1 LNQESST
8 VPNSTQPVSS
18 PVEPFVIERR
28 RFLVL
33 GSAAAVAFAA
43 RGVSAAVAPTP
54 ASAELPASLAVA
66 FIDGLESR
74 AAAIGGVSV
83 LGANALTV
91 GDPSFISRSA
101 KVTVLG
107 MWRAQNRRE
116 TVGVALKAYYPTALY
131 SLGDVPCYVW
141 SHLSR
146 SATDAQRP
154 ASFRIP
160 IDSAGL
166 RLEVETTAPRSGIVE
181 MVRGRVSSRIA
192 MNDDGGR
199 PRSREALADLKNVA
213 SLSLGIDRGASKLR
227 AGKYVLAM
235 LPAGAATPDWSTVRY
250 TPANV
255 SGPVSVRSLLGET
268 APAFDYVIVDV
279 DFAG

>member
-1 LNQESST
+1 M
-8 VPNSTQPVSS
+8 
-18 PVEPFVIERR
+18 ERR

-54 ASAELPASLAVA
+54 ASAELPSSLAVA

-74 AAAIGGVSV
+74 AAAIGSVGV
-83 LGANALTV
+83 LGANAMMA
-91 GDPSFISRSA
+91 GDPSFLSRSA

-107 MWRAQNRRE
+107 MWRAENRQQ

-131 SLGDVPCYVW
+131 SGGDVPCFVW

-166 RLEVETTAPRSGIVE
+166 RLEVETTAPRSAIVE
-181 MVRGRVSSRIA
+181 KIRGRVSSRIA
-192 MNDDGGR
+192 LNDDDSR
-199 PRSREALADLKNVA
+199 PRTREAIAELHNVA
-213 SLSLGIDRGASKLR
+213 SLSLGIDRGESKLR

-250 TPANV
+250 TSENV
-255 SGPVSVRSLLGET
+255 SGPLSVRNVLGET

>member
-8 VPNSTQPVSS
+8 VPNSTHPVSS

-66 FIDGLESR
+66 FIDGVESR

-131 SLGDVPCYVW
+131 SAGDVPCYVW

-154 ASFRIP
+154 SSFRIP

-166 RLEVETTAPRSGIVE
+166 RLEVETTAPRSAIVE
-181 MVRGRVSSRIA
+181 KVRGRVSGIA
-192 MNDDGGR
+192 MSDDASR
-199 PRSREALADLKNVA
+199 PRTREALADLKNVA

-227 AGKYVLAM
+227 AVKFVLAM
-235 LPAGAATPDWSTVRY
+235 LPAGAATPDWSSVRY

-255 SGPVSVRSLLGET
+255 SGPISVRSLLGET

>member
-1 LNQESST
+1 M
-8 VPNSTQPVSS
+8 PNSTQLVPS

-66 FIDGLESR
+66 FVDRLESR
-74 AAAIGGVSV
+74 AAAIGGAGV
-83 LGANALTV
+83 LAASGLTV

-107 MWRAQNRRE
+107 MWRAQNRQGS
-116 TVGVALKAYYPTALY
+116 VSVALKAYYPTTLY
-131 SLGDVPCYVW
+131 SGGDVPCYVW

-146 SATDAQRP
+146 NATDAQRP

-166 RLEVETTAPRSGIVE
+166 RLEVETTAPRSAIVE
-181 MVRGRVSSRIA
+181 KVRGRVSSLA
-192 MNDDGGR
+192 MSDDASR
-199 PRSREALADLKNVA
+199 PRTREALADLKNVA

-235 LPAGAATPDWSTVRY
+235 LPAGAATPDWSAVRY

-255 SGPVSVRSLLGET
+255 SGPLSVRSLLGET